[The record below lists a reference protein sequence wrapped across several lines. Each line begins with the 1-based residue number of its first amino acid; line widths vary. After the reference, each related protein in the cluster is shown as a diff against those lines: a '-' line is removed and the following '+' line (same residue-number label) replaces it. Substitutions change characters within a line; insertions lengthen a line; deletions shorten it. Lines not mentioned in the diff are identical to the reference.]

1 MIPIFEEKDM
11 KLQYDELAESTH
23 KLPAVHVEYKK
34 NPEKWE
40 IYAWAIRDIM
50 SKASGLP
57 KDDCPQRDKLVYEEL
72 LGYIKPSKKNSV
84 KE

>member
-11 KLQYDELAESTH
+11 KKNYDELAESMP
-23 KLPAVHVEYKK
+23 KLDLNKVQFKK

-50 SKASGLP
+50 SKAGGLP

-72 LGYIKPSKKNSV
+72 LGYIKPSKKDNA
-84 KE
+84 